1 MSVEMLT
8 IKLPTSSRYTDPRTG
23 GSLFRPGVRGCVL
36 KAGAQAHEE
45 IGALPSTQRVVLL
58 DGHQVRVIEVRLTY
72 IDALTENDVLLQII
86 PSWRTPEGAEAGLV
100 TEHGNSFGRI
110 LTVIHFQVI

>member
-1 MSVEMLT
+1 MLT

-36 KAGAQAHEE
+36 KAGAKAHDEL
-45 IGALPSTQRVVLL
+45 GALPPGPRVVLL
-58 DGHQVRVIEVRLTY
+58 DGHKVRVTEVRLTY
-72 IDALTENDVLLQII
+72 IDALTENDFLLQVI
-86 PSWRTPEGAEAGLV
+86 PSWRTPEGAEAGL
-100 TEHGNSFGRI
+100 TAEHGDSFGRI